1 MARRIKPFDDSLQK
15 DRRRATKDQSTDT
28 SAIDAYRQ
36 GVELTSP
43 AHFANGIAKIH
54 DGYNDQ
60 SGEHGVPQLV
70 YGQER
75 PILRDD
81 NSFFEMAKFDPVAR
95 FDDPP
100 RDQILFS
107 WSPKQATVPLLA
119 WYRADLG
126 VSQSGNVVSDW
137 TDQSGFGD
145 PNRNLYQPGGNRP
158 TVVASSPAYGDRTVL
173 AFSNAWLERVG
184 PWSVNYGDVGSPLSI
199 VFIGDTSASQS
210 SFISSDNSSNLLWAY
225 IGGAIVQWY
234 PGGPSAS
241 VADPSVPAVYL
252 FTDDGGAA
260 GNSAKLYRNNL
271 TTPLATSVQATTSAT
286 GFDVGKASS
295 GIANLTG
302 RCAEVMIFGGVLTAK
317 DVQNLKTYLNVL
329 RKYGI
334 SVSA

>member
-43 AHFANGIAKIH
+43 IHFANGIAKIH

-75 PILRDD
+75 PILRDS
-81 NSFFEMAKFDPVAR
+81 NSFLDTAKFDPVAR

-107 WSPKQATVPLLA
+107 WSPRKASVPLIA

-126 VSQSGNVVSDW
+126 VSQSSGIVSDW
-137 TDQSGFGD
+137 ADQSGFGD
-145 PNRNLYQPGGNRP
+145 ANRNLTQPGVNKP
-158 TVVASSPAYGDRTVL
+158 TLVAASAAYGNQTILDF
-173 AFSNAWLERVG
+173 ASAWLERPG
-184 PWSVNYGDVGSPLSI
+184 AWSVNYGGVGSPLTV
-199 VFIGDTSASQS
+199 VFVGDTSASQS
-210 SFISSDNSSNLLWAY
+210 SFISSDVASNLLWAY

-234 PGGPSAS
+234 PGGPSGS
-241 VADPSVPAVYL
+241 VADPSLPAAYV
-252 FTDDGGAA
+252 FTDDGGALSD
-260 GNSAKLYRNNL
+260 SAKLYRNNFA
-271 TTPLATSVQATTSAT
+271 TPIATSVQATTSCT

-302 RCAEVMIFGGVLTAK
+302 RCAEVMFFSGVLTAADLK
-317 DVQNLKTYLNVL
+317 NLSTYFNVL

-334 SVSA
+334 PCTA